1 MVIEVVRSENS
12 LSEQV
17 WKFVMIDNAM
27 VIEAYQVRT
36 RPTLR
41 HKLKV
46 SEFWQR
52 LMHLGEH
59 RHAVPLYEANVPL
72 PADVVAEVREECMKQ
87 LRVGFLSQIR
97 GGK

>member
-1 MVIEVVRSENS
+1 MVIDVVRSENS

-17 WKFVMIDNAM
+17 WKFVMIDNAL
-27 VIEAYQVRT
+27 VVEAYQVKT

-46 SEFWQR
+46 ATFWHRLTHCVDFRQAVQMQESE
-52 LMHLGEH
+52 
-59 RHAVPLYEANVPL
+59 VPL
-72 PADVVAEVREECMKQ
+72 PADVVDEVREGCMKQ